1 MDPSLVLNLGL
12 GEGTERILVLM
23 VSRASEV
30 LEGRSTS
37 VTVSFK
43 GWSTKIVDLSPSPPP
58 QLKVHFDEPPKSSF
72 DDPRPPVL
80 LSWPSNSSD
89 KQSTVLP
96 LFLGSQYSMSEL
108 KSPIPN
114 RERSIDDG
122 LFSSLFGHDSTGTAD
137 TGPGGSGG

>member
-1 MDPSLVLNLGL
+1 VLNLGL

-58 QLKVHFDEPPKSSF
+58 QLKVHLDEPQSLHLTGPLDHPS
-72 DDPRPPVL
+72 
-80 LSWPSNSSD
+80 SWPSNSSD
-89 KQSTVLP
+89 KQSTVLH
-96 LFLGSQYSMSEL
+96 LYLGSQYSMSE
-108 KSPIPN
+108 
-114 RERSIDDG
+114 
-122 LFSSLFGHDSTGTAD
+122 
-137 TGPGGSGG
+137 

>member
-1 MDPSLVLNLGL
+1 VDPSLVLNLGL

-72 DDPRPPVL
+72 DDPRTPVL

-89 KQSTVLP
+89 KQSTVLH
-96 LFLGSQYSMSEL
+96 LYLGSQYSMSEQKVPYQIASGAL
-108 KSPIPN
+108 MMISFLLCFATILQGQLIPV
-114 RERSIDDG
+114 
-122 LFSSLFGHDSTGTAD
+122 L
-137 TGPGGSGG
+137 GGRGG